1 MELGTS
7 SQHPIDYQPAS
18 TSARRIGAFLEQLGM
33 LVILA
38 VLFICCSIFVDN
50 FFTAQNLK
58 GLLLAVSTV
67 GMVSCT
73 MLFCLASGNFDL
85 SVGTLV
91 PCAGVIAA
99 LVTSR
104 TGSYS
109 LGLSSGLIVGVI
121 VGFLNGFIVAV
132 CRINP
137 LITTLAMM
145 QIVKTVTFKVSE
157 GKAIG
162 VANPA
167 FFFLGQSSN
176 FGIAVPMW
184 LTRLLQAWFGSAA
197 ANWLYIPTPIWLCFG
212 CFLWFGFL
220 LDRTTFGRNT
230 LAIGGNEEAA
240 RLAGI
245 SVTRTKIIIFAMQ
258 GLIAAFAGIVLAG
271 RMASGQPKS
280 SEGFELEVIAACVLG
295 GVSLTGGIG
304 RISFV
309 IAGVLI
315 MGIVQDA
322 MSLLNVE
329 SFWQYGVRGS
339 ILLAAVLFDRL
350 KHRR

>member
-1 MELGTS
+1 VTQENPTQAPASPQMELGTQS
-7 SQHPIDYQPAS
+7 KHPIDYQPALPAGKVGS
-18 TSARRIGAFLEQLGM
+18 LMEQLGM
-33 LVILA
+33 LLILA
-38 VLFICCSIFVDN
+38 VLFICCAIFVEN
-50 FFTAQNLK
+50 FFTTQNLK

-99 LVTSR
+99 IVTAK
-104 TGSYS
+104 TGSYT
-109 LGLSSGLIVGVI
+109 LGLSTGLLVGVL
-121 VGFLNGFIVAV
+121 VGCFNGFIVAI

-137 LITTLAMM
+137 LITTLATM
-145 QIVKTVTFKVSE
+145 QMVKTLTFKVSE

-167 FFFLGQSSN
+167 FFWLGQSS
-176 FGIAVPMW
+176 FLG
-184 LTRLLQAWFGSAA
+184 LQ
-197 ANWLYIPTPIWLCFG
+197 TPVWLCFA
-212 CFLWFGFL
+212 CFLFFGFL

-245 SVTRTKIIIFAMQ
+245 SVPRTKIIIFAMQ

-295 GVSLTGGIG
+295 GVSLTGGVG

-315 MGIVQDA
+315 MGIVQNA

-329 SFWQYGVRGS
+329 SFWQYGVRGA

-350 KHRR
+350 KQRRPAR

>member
-1 MELGTS
+1 
-7 SQHPIDYQPAS
+7 
-18 TSARRIGAFLEQLGM
+18 M
-33 LVILA
+33 LLILA
-38 VLFICCSIFVDN
+38 VLFIVCSVFVEN
-50 FFTAQNLK
+50 FFTTQNLK

-85 SVGTLV
+85 SVGTVV
-91 PCAGVIAA
+91 PCAGVMAA
-99 LVTSR
+99 IVTSR
-104 TGSYS
+104 TGSYTM
-109 LGLSSGLIVGVI
+109 GLAAGLAVGTL
-121 VGFLNGFIVAV
+121 VGWFNGFIVAI

-137 LITTLAMM
+137 LITTLATM
-145 QIVKTVTFKVSE
+145 QMVKTLTFKVSE

-162 VANPA
+162 VANAA
-167 FFFLGQSSN
+167 FFTLGQSSLL
-176 FGIAVPMW
+176 GIQM
-184 LTRLLQAWFGSAA
+184 
-197 ANWLYIPTPIWLCFG
+197 PIWLCLA
-212 CFLWFGFL
+212 CFVFFGFL

-245 SVTRTKIIIFAMQ
+245 SVARTKMIIFAMQ

-295 GVSLTGGIG
+295 GVSLTGGVG

-315 MGIVQDA
+315 MGIVQNA

-329 SFWQYGVRGS
+329 SFWQYGVRGA
-339 ILLAAVLFDRL
+339 ILMAAVLFDRF
-350 KHRR
+350 KQRRSVH